1 MTNSQAKSELM
12 QIYGMLSEEKKQ
24 ALDVLM
30 AQNCD
35 QCEVGNP
42 CLYCEYEFKAQEDG
56 EKVFKMRD
64 ATPEERES
72 IDKYI
77 KSISKPT
84 GLNFWDLADGEYISR
99 QAVIDSIDKWVK
111 NMGVLIALPAQE
123 VAPLFDSI
131 HELPSVDISPE
142 HDGCKDCKYETYP
155 EYYYPCCECK
165 HNYNDFWKF
174 KPHWK
179 PYLEEGLTVQCSEC
193 GSRFEIATKF
203 CPRCGVYNGEEIERC
218 KDD

>member
-12 QIYGMLSEEKKQ
+12 QIYMSLSEEKKQ

-42 CLYCEYEFKAQEDG
+42 CLYCEYEFKAQADG

-64 ATPEERES
+64 ATPEEQEA

-84 GLNFWDLADGEYISR
+84 GVNFWDLADGEYISR
-99 QAVIDSIDKWVK
+99 EAVIDIIEDVCPIYGNDYRYILREKI
-111 NMGVLIALPAQE
+111 N
-123 VAPLFDSI
+123 
-131 HELPSVDISPE
+131 ELPTVDIPPD
-142 HDGCKDCKYETYP
+142 HDGCKDCKHELKSAG
-155 EYYYPCCECK
+155 EYPCSYCRQ
-165 HNYNDFWKF
+165 NYKDMWEAKANKVG
-174 KPHWK
+174 HWIIPK
-179 PYLEEGLTVQCSEC
+179 DIMWENPKCSEC
-193 GSRFEIATKF
+193 GFESADHDNY
-203 CPRCGVYNGEEIERC
+203 CPHCGCPMEIER
-218 KDD
+218 

>member
-12 QIYGMLSEEKKQ
+12 QIYMSLSEEKKQ

-30 AQNCD
+30 AQ
-35 QCEVGNP
+35 
-42 CLYCEYEFKAQEDG
+42 
-56 EKVFKMRD
+56 
-64 ATPEERES
+64 
-72 IDKYI
+72 
-77 KSISKPT
+77 
-84 GLNFWDLADGEYISR
+84 ADGEYISKSKMLMFLNDMR
-99 QAVIDSIDKWVK
+99 FGIAPDETVADDDERREREAQVD
-111 NMGVLIALPAQE
+111 VLDDLME
-123 VAPLFDSI
+123 VVEQMPT
-131 HELPSVDISPE
+131 VDIPQD

-203 CPRCGVYNGEEIERC
+203 CPRCGVYNGEEIER
-218 KDD
+218 

>member
-1 MTNSQAKSELM
+1 MTNTEAIKILNECRDRGFERTTYT
-12 QIYGMLSEEKKQ
+12 IEEYHTARDMAIK
-24 ALDVLM
+24 ALQE
-30 AQNCD
+30 QNCD

-42 CLYCEYEFKAQEDG
+42 CLYCEYEFKAQ
-56 EKVFKMRD
+56 
-64 ATPEERES
+64 
-72 IDKYI
+72 
-77 KSISKPT
+77 
-84 GLNFWDLADGEYISR
+84 ADGEYISR

-123 VAPLFDSI
+123 VAPLFVSI
-131 HELPSVDISPE
+131 HELPSVDIPPE
-142 HDGCKDCKYETYP
+142 HDGCKDCKYETYL

-203 CPRCGVYNGEEIERC
+203 CPRCGVYNGEEIER
-218 KDD
+218 